1 MKKIAAIVVFTTLFT
16 LFASVAAFAAD
27 DVIGVVE
34 FQRCVANHPK
44 MKTVQGQMQ
53 AANKKK
59 EGEAKAAFDKAT
71 SDEKKYEAVQQK
83 REELMK
89 EERGLMQ
96 PLLKDVDLAIRK
108 VAQAKKITVVI
119 EKDATFTGGVD
130 ITNDVIA
137 ALKK

>member
-1 MKKIAAIVVFTTLFT
+1 MKKIAATLIFTTLFT
-16 LFASVAAFAAD
+16 LGAAVAAFAAG

-34 FQRCVANHPK
+34 FQRCVASHPK
-44 MKTVQGQMQ
+44 AKSVQGQMMT
-53 AANKKK
+53 ASKKK

-83 REELMK
+83 RMELAK
-89 EERGLMQ
+89 EERGLME

-108 VAQAKKITVVI
+108 VAQAKKITVVL
-119 EKDATFTGGVD
+119 EKDATFAGGID

>member
-16 LFASVAAFAAD
+16 LLASVAAFAAN

-34 FQRCVANHPK
+34 FQRCVAGHPK
-44 MKTVQGQMQ
+44 FKAVQGQMA

-71 SDEKKYEAVQQK
+71 TDEKKYEAVQEK
-83 REELMK
+83 RMELMK
-89 EERGLMQ
+89 ESRGLMQ

-119 EKDATFTGGVD
+119 EKDATFTGGID

>member
-1 MKKIAAIVVFTTLFT
+1 MKKIATILVFTTLFT

-34 FQRCVANHPK
+34 FQRCVASHPK
-44 MKTVQGQMQ
+44 MKSVQSQME
-53 AANKKK
+53 ATGKKK

-83 REELMK
+83 RMELMK
-89 EERGLMQ
+89 EERGLMA
-96 PLLKDVDLAIRK
+96 PLIKDVDLAIRK
-108 VAQAKKITVVI
+108 VAQAKKITVVL
-119 EKDATFTGGVD
+119 EKDATFGGGVD